1 MQRRQMRLLSRY
13 VSNGNRRRL
22 TVRSP
27 QQATALV
34 WHEVVA
40 DGPDPHGESR
50 RRHADSACLQDRV
63 GARESVRASPR
74 GLLDGDMTPQMTR
87 LTPSDHRV

>member
-50 RRHADSACLQDRV
+50 RRHASATAPASKIAWER
-63 GARESVRASPR
+63 GNPFERAREDCWTA
-74 GLLDGDMTPQMTR
+74 T
-87 LTPSDHRV
+87 